1 MNIKHGITD
10 TGKLK
15 FLSLEQ
21 AKAEFARRCAQ
32 NPLSVNTMLGVDY
45 ATTRRDLDP
54 NGIGAVDMLQCIN
67 GHLKISDDYKLSS
80 VLSQEKLI
88 AVNAVAILKREA
100 DRLQRISDNAT
111 AKCAKEISDNINAAC
126 ASPEASEPV

>member
-1 MNIKHGITD
+1 MITTGDVCTFSFYVRAFD
-10 TGKLK
+10 TRNGYANYGDPLK

-67 GHLKISDDYKLSS
+67 GHLKISDDYKD
-80 VLSQEKLI
+80 
-88 AVNAVAILKREA
+88 NAVFIPKYKSCTIYQ
-100 DRLQRISDNAT
+100 DY
-111 AKCAKEISDNINAAC
+111 
-126 ASPEASEPV
+126 SP